1 MQRSLIDQPLF
12 DQGQIAMLLDA
23 LGEEDLRAMLSE
35 LPAAAGQAFHK
46 IGTALASNDLEEV
59 RRLAHAFKGVAS
71 SFGAARL
78 AALAREFEL
87 DASSVT
93 STVLRMPALADAID
107 ETLAALADV
116 GYGPSA
122 GAKA

>member
-1 MQRSLIDQPLF
+1 MQRSLTDQPLF
-12 DQGQIAMLLDA
+12 DQGQIALLLDA

-46 IGTALASNDLEEV
+46 IGAALASNDLEEV

-93 STVLRMPALADAID
+93 SIVLRMPALADAID
-107 ETLAALADV
+107 ETLAALAVV
-116 GYGPSA
+116 GYAPSA
-122 GAKA
+122 GAEA